1 MPSSALSSSASSAGS
16 WQWIR
21 APGHVSISGYA
32 ELQLQ
37 FALWLEDNRENQ
49 NEGSNAY
56 ASVSFSASASADEY
70 TTDIS
75 LFSY

>member
-1 MPSSALSSSASSAGS
+1 LSVEVALSTLQEAYAIFSIVQLS
-16 WQWIR
+16 WIMAMDQ

-56 ASVSFSASASADEY
+56 ALCFVFSILSR
-70 TTDIS
+70 
-75 LFSY
+75 